1 MAGRSTVYCLGPEPD
16 NWYEHSPEIL
26 VEKFRINTVGAFMTS
41 KHFHPNLKKAG
52 GIIINISSNAG
63 SIGMNKGED
72 LAYRMSKAALNMMT
86 VTMSKEFQHNGD
98 NIAVLAFN
106 PGYVATRMTNGRF
119 RDNMDECIERMAE
132 IFGSVGM
139 EQTG

>member
-1 MAGRSTVYCLGPEPD
+1 MLLKTTSRLT
-16 NWYEHSPEIL
+16 SPS
-26 VEKFRINTVGAFMTS
+26 V
-41 KHFHPNLKKAG
+41 
-52 GIIINISSNAG
+52 
-63 SIGMNKGED
+63 NKGED

-119 RDNMDECIERMAE
+119 RDNMDECIEKMAE

-139 EQTG
+139 EQTGQFLDWRGGTLPW